1 MAEQSR
7 FNMVEQQIRTWDV
20 LDVAV
25 LDLFNIIK
33 RENYVPLNYRGLAFA
48 DIEVPLEH
56 GEFML
61 SPKLE
66 GRILQELKVKKT
78 ETAYHIGTGS
88 GFFAALLAKLSK
100 HVTTVDIHLNFIQR
114 AKLLHRDNGLS
125 NLHHHQGNGFSLLQV
140 EPVSF
145 DVIVLTGSTSTEP
158 IGLREKLNVGG
169 RLFFI
174 VGEEPM
180 MQAKIIERYSDNQY
194 AEHLLFDCVV
204 PKLSY
209 ALQSQAFQF

>member
-33 RENYVPLNYRGLAFA
+33 RENYVPSNYRGLAFA

-61 SPKLE
+61 SQKLE

-78 ETAYHIGTGS
+78 
-88 GFFAALLAKLSK
+88 
-100 HVTTVDIHLNFIQR
+100 
-114 AKLLHRDNGLS
+114 
-125 NLHHHQGNGFSLLQV
+125 
-140 EPVSF
+140 
-145 DVIVLTGSTSTEP
+145 
-158 IGLREKLNVGG
+158 
-169 RLFFI
+169 
-174 VGEEPM
+174 
-180 MQAKIIERYSDNQY
+180 
-194 AEHLLFDCVV
+194 
-204 PKLSY
+204 
-209 ALQSQAFQF
+209 